1 MNNVVIRAARKE
13 DCPRILELI
22 KELALYEKA
31 PDEVTVSLEE
41 MEACGFGDKPVW
53 SSLVAEVD
61 GEILGIALHYDRYS
75 TWKGR
80 RLYLEDLIVTE
91 SARGLGLGKK
101 LLDELIVF
109 AKENG
114 YNGMVWQVLDWNEP
128 AINFYKKYNADF
140 DGEWVNVSINF

>member
-1 MNNVVIRAARKE
+1 MKNVTIREARKE

-22 KELALYEKA
+22 HELALYEKA
-31 PDEVTVSLEE
+31 PDEVTVTLEE
-41 MEACGFGDKPVW
+41 MEECGFGDKPVW
-53 SSLVAEVD
+53 GSLVAEVD
-61 GEILGIALHYDRYS
+61 GNVEGIALHYDRYS

-91 SARGLGLGKK
+91 KMRGSGIGKL

-109 AKENG
+109 GKANN
-114 YNGMVWQVLDWNEP
+114 YHGMVWQVLDWNES

-140 DGEWVNVSINF
+140 DPEWINVSVNF

>member
-1 MNNVVIRAARKE
+1 MENLIIREAEKE

-31 PDEVTVSLEE
+31 PDEVTVTLEE
-41 MEACGFGDKPVW
+41 MEECGFGEKPVW
-53 SSLVAEVD
+53 GSLVAVVSN
-61 GEILGIALHYDRYS
+61 EIVGIALHYDRYS

-91 SARGLGLGKK
+91 SMRGSGIGKL

-109 AKENG
+109 AKEKQ

-140 DGEWVNVSINF
+140 DPEWINVSVNF

>member
-1 MNNVVIRAARKE
+1 MDNVVIRAARKE

-31 PDEVTVSLEE
+31 PDEVTVTLEE
-41 MEACGFGDKPVW
+41 MEACGFGEKPVW
-53 SSLVAEVD
+53 GSLVAEVN
-61 GEILGIALHYDRYS
+61 GEILGIALYYDRYS

-101 LLDELIVF
+101 LLDELIVY
-109 AKENG
+109 AKENK
-114 YNGMVWQVLDWNEP
+114 YHGMVWQVLDWNEP
-128 AINFYKKYNADF
+128 AINFYKKYNAEF
-140 DGEWVNVSINF
+140 DGDWVNVSLNF

>member
-1 MNNVVIRAARKE
+1 MNNVVIRVARKE

-31 PDEVTVSLEE
+31 PDEVTVTLEE
-41 MEACGFGDKPVW
+41 MEACGFGEKPVW
-53 SSLVAEVD
+53 GSLVAEVN

-91 SARGLGLGKK
+91 AARGKGLGKM
-101 LLDELIVF
+101 LLDHLIEY
-109 AKENG
+109 AKENK

-140 DGEWVNVSINF
+140 DEGWLNVSINF